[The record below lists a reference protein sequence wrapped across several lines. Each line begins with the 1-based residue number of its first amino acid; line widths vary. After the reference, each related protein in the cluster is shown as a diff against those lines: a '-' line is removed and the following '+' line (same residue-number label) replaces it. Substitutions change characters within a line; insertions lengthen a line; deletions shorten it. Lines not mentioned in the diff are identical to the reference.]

1 MQWFGKWAVNQRSA
15 YFAVIRDCR
24 EGAQVA
30 HFDASTR
37 PAKRPCIGWGLV
49 VSPHLALC
57 RRCPFDGNLRDSLSG
72 RAEHFAPQRAE
83 ISHPIVEQSLSDL
96 VLQRH
101 GQHDA
106 ACVVE
111 ASKSR
116 AWRRNTGVSVSTHLL
131 PGADAVS
138 LA

>member
-1 MQWFGKWAVNQRSA
+1 MA
-15 YFAVIRDCR
+15 Y
-24 EGAQVA
+24 
-30 HFDASTR
+30 FDASTR
-37 PAKRPCIGWGLV
+37 PAKRRCTGWGLV

-111 ASKSR
+111 ASKSYQGLASKHR
-116 AWRRNTGVSVSTHLL
+116 SVGQHTPVARS
-131 PGADAVS
+131 
-138 LA
+138 